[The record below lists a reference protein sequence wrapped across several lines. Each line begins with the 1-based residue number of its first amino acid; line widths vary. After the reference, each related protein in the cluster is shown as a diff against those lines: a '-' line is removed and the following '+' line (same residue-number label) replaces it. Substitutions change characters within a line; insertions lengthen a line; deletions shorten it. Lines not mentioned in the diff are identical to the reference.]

1 MRMRVSGAYRRGL
14 SRFAV
19 ICATTTVLAGCSSG
33 VTRFNEGIF
42 TDQLLTGSTAN
53 QRSIIRN
60 GAAQPFPGD
69 VRTASAPVAAPSGGQ
84 GDRYAVAAP
93 AGGIQRSSLPPMAAA
108 QPAPVQ
114 PAPVQQASL
123 QPAPVQLAR
132 GPAQVDRMATGTA
145 GPAVEVAATDS
156 AQQGW
161 SKVGGT
167 VVAVRQGE
175 TLYNMSKRFGVPVK
189 EILKANDMASASELA
204 AGQKVVIPTY
214 VYSRQAP
221 VSAPDNDPQVA
232 AASST
237 RGLKNDA
244 PTAPRPAPA
253 PAQAVAVLPQ
263 TPRPK
268 DPAMAPATANT
279 ATRVATSNAGNVY
292 TVVSGDTL
300 NSVARKTGA
309 TTAQLKAANNL
320 GDGYLRIG
328 QKLTVPAGGTAT
340 VAAAKPA
347 TPSVDPIT
355 TSSAPAAKAHAPS
368 PVTAYTPPTRD
379 EKVIKEAVTQTAA
392 IAPEA
397 TGVGKMRWPVR
408 GRVIEGYGRTA
419 GGRTNDGIDIAVP
432 EGTPVKAAENGVVI
446 YAGDGLKEF
455 GNTVLVRHED
465 GLVSVYGHASELNVK
480 RGDKVRRGQEIA
492 RSGMSGSADT
502 PKLHFEVRKDSAP
515 VDPSKFLE

>member
-1 MRMRVSGAYRRGL
+1 MWIRVLGANGRGL
-14 SRFAV
+14 SRFAA
-19 ICATTTVLAGCSSG
+19 ILATTTFLAGCSSG
-33 VTRFNEGIF
+33 VTRFNEVF
-42 TDQLLTGSTAN
+42 TDDLLTGSTAN
-53 QRSIIRN
+53 QRSIIRTDTQQ
-60 GAAQPFPGD
+60 AYPGD
-69 VRTASAPVAAPSGGQ
+69 TRSAAAPTAGPYGGA
-84 GDRYAVAAP
+84 GDRYAAAP
-93 AGGIQRSSLPPMAAA
+93 TVGVQRTSLPPMAAG
-108 QPAPVQ
+108 QPTPVQ
-114 PAPVQQASL
+114 PAPVQMASN
-123 QPAPVQLAR
+123 PAPAR
-132 GPAQVDRMATGTA
+132 NGTA
-145 GPAVEVAATDS
+145 VQPSVTASADS
-156 AQQGW
+156 SQAGW

-167 VVAVRQGE
+167 VVSVRQGE
-175 TLYNMSKRFGVPVK
+175 TLYNLSKRFGVPAS
-189 EILKANDMASASELA
+189 EIMKANDMASAGDLA
-204 AGQKVVIPTY
+204 AGQKVIVPTY
-214 VYSRQAP
+214 VYSRQVA
-221 VSAPDNDPQVA
+221 VSAPDNDPRVV

-237 RGLKNDA
+237 RGQMNDA
-244 PTAPRPAPA
+244 QNAPRPGTA
-253 PAQAVAVLPQ
+253 PAQTAAVLPQ
-263 TPRPK
+263 APKPREQGGSLQ
-268 DPAMAPATANT
+268 APTAGV
-279 ATRVATSNAGNVY
+279 RVATSNAGNVY

-309 TTAQLKAANNL
+309 TTAQLKAANSL

-328 QKLTVPAGGTAT
+328 QKLTVPVAGAAT
-340 VAAAKPA
+340 VAAARPA
-347 TPSVDPIT
+347 APPVDPIK
-355 TSSAPAAKAHAPS
+355 TSSAKAPAPKAEAPS

-465 GLVSVYGHASELNVK
+465 GLVSVYGHASELTVK

-492 RSGMSGSADT
+492 RSGMSGSADL

-515 VDPSKFLE
+515 VDPSTFLE